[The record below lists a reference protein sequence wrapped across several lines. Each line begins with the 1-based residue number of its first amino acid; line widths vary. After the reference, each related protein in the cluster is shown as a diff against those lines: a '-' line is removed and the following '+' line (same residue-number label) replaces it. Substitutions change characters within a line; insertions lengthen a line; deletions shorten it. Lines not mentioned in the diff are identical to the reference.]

1 MPEIVDT
8 TLLRPLEGLLNRRIA
23 DSTPARDLCTELDGR
38 TLGVRLSGT
47 GINLYIKVQPDGVS
61 MSSEYGDDPDA
72 VFSGS
77 VAGFVALARG
87 KAAAGQLNFDGDP
100 EVARQFEALFK
111 HARPDFEEELS
122 RLVGDVAAHR
132 VGEFF
137 RGAVEWGKRTAESMR
152 QDTADFLKE
161 ESGQL
166 PARPEVDKFNSE
178 LDSLGQAVDA
188 AGERLQRL
196 EERLQDRMQ
205 RDD

>member
-1 MPEIVDT
+1 MPDIVDT

-23 DSTPARDLCTELDGR
+23 DSTPARDLCTDLDGR

-47 GINLYIKVQPDGVS
+47 GITLYIKVQPDGVT
-61 MSSEYGDDPDA
+61 MSNEYGDDPDA
-72 VFSGS
+72 VFSGTA
-77 VAGFVALARG
+77 AGFVALARG
-87 KAAAGQLNFDGDP
+87 KASAGQLNFDGDP
-100 EVARQFEALFK
+100 EVARQFETLFK

-137 RGAVEWGKRTAESMR
+137 RGAMEWGKRTAESVR

-166 PARPEVDKFNSE
+166 PARPEVDRFNSD
-178 LDSLGQAVDA
+178 LDAVAQAVDA
-188 AGERLQRL
+188 AGERLDRL
-196 EERLQDRMQ
+196 EARLQHRTQ
-205 RDD
+205 QDD